1 VKDALSRR
9 IPLVA
14 VGIAV
19 LLWSTSFGL
28 SAEVLRTASPAVLSV
43 GRFVIGLL
51 ILVPIAARRSGF
63 TITMRQPRTV
73 LLGLLGVALYY
84 SLTNIGLEF
93 TTPGTAALSNAAL
106 PALTA
111 ISGLLILRERLSL
124 RTIIGLV
131 LATAGVVI
139 VAGSGLGL
147 DLGVLL
153 CLIGLTSYALY
164 TVLLRR
170 ETVSAESAGRVAGP
184 PAPERVDPIVLAT
197 ATAIWGTAIML
208 PWLGLEVL
216 SGSASVPAGWAGI
229 GGLIFLGVVIT
240 APTLVLFNYG
250 AERLPAAVT
259 GVMTAAIPALGYL
272 FALLLGERPDAI
284 TAFGGGV
291 ALIGVLIASLATPSI
306 DSSPP
311 GSALPTSDEDPDID
325 TAAGC
330 RPAAAPSLRR
340 H

>member
-1 VKDALSRR
+1 
-9 IPLVA
+9 
-14 VGIAV
+14 
-19 LLWSTSFGL
+19 
-28 SAEVLRTASPAVLSV
+28 LSV

-63 TITMRQPRTV
+63 TVTLRQPRTV

-111 ISGLLILRERLSL
+111 ISGLLILRERLGL
-124 RTIIGLV
+124 RTIIGLI

-139 VAGSGLGL
+139 VAGAGLGF
-147 DLGVLL
+147 DPGVVL

-164 TVLLRR
+164 TVLLRL

-184 PAPERVDPIVLAT
+184 PARKRVDPIVLAT

-208 PWLGLEVL
+208 PWLGFEVV
-216 SGSASVPAGWAGI
+216 SGTASVPTGWAGI
-229 GGLIFLGVVIT
+229 GSLIFLGVVIT

-272 FALLLGERPDAI
+272 FALLMGEPPNAI
-284 TAFGGGV
+284 TALGGGV
-291 ALIGVLIASLATPSI
+291 ALIGVLIASWATPSI

-311 GSALPTSDEDPDID
+311 GSALPATDEDSDID
-325 TAAGC
+325 TAAGR
-330 RPAAAPSLRR
+330 RPAAAPSPRPR
-340 H
+340 

>member
-1 VKDALSRR
+1 MGVGVKDALSPRM
-9 IPLVA
+9 PLVA

-43 GRFVIGLL
+43 GRFVIGLV

-63 TITMRQPRTV
+63 TIALRQPRTV

-84 SLTNIGLEF
+84 SLTNVGLEF

-111 ISGLLILRERLSL
+111 ISGLLILRERLGP
-124 RTIIGLV
+124 RTIVGLV

-147 DLGVLL
+147 DLGVVL

-170 ETVSAESAGRVAGP
+170 ETLSAESAGRVAGS
-184 PAPERVDPIVLAT
+184 PAPGRVDPIVLAT

-208 PWLGLEVL
+208 PWLGFEVM
-216 SGSASVPAGWAGI
+216 SGAASAPTGWAGI
-229 GGLIFLGVVIT
+229 GSLTFLGVVIT

-272 FALLLGERPDAI
+272 FALLLGEQPDAI
-284 TAFGGGV
+284 TALGGGI
-291 ALIGVLIASLATPSI
+291 ALIGVLIASWAAPSL
-306 DSSPP
+306 DTSPP
-311 GSALPTSDEDPDID
+311 GSALPASDEDSDID
-325 TAAGC
+325 TAAG
-330 RPAAAPSLRR
+330 R
-340 H
+340 

>member
-1 VKDALSRR
+1 
-9 IPLVA
+9 
-14 VGIAV
+14 
-19 LLWSTSFGL
+19 LWSTSFGL

-63 TITMRQPRTV
+63 AITLRQPRTV

-84 SLTNIGLEF
+84 SLTNVGLEF

-111 ISGLLILRERLSL
+111 ISGLLILRERLGL

-139 VAGSGLGL
+139 VAGSGPGL
-147 DLGVLL
+147 DLGVVL
-153 CLIGLTSYALY
+153 CLIGLASYA
-164 TVLLRR
+164 
-170 ETVSAESAGRVAGP
+170 
-184 PAPERVDPIVLAT
+184 
-197 ATAIWGTAIML
+197 
-208 PWLGLEVL
+208 
-216 SGSASVPAGWAGI
+216 
-229 GGLIFLGVVIT
+229 
-240 APTLVLFNYG
+240 LVLFNYG

-272 FALLLGERPDAI
+272 FALLLGEQPDAI
-284 TAFGGGV
+284 TALGGGI
-291 ALIGVLIASLATPSI
+291 ALIGVLIASWATPSI

-311 GSALPTSDEDPDID
+311 GSALPASDEDSDID
-325 TAAGC
+325 TAAGN
-330 RPAAAPSLRR
+330 RLKDRNWQER
-340 H
+340 QLMGWE